1 MIEPGEISFPSRDQ
15 LAVGKWRPI
24 FFRPHPDSPEQ
35 FILGLIAWN
44 GDGAV
49 ALPANAARKIKCL
62 FGESS
67 ETVLLAQNAAMT
79 AVRDQLSRAGVQSL
93 DGMKFGFS
101 GICLGDEQVGEARD
115 AESLATYWL
124 NRVSALHINTP
135 EIGVVAGDD
144 EEPLEA
150 FSAKISNDRLPVLV
164 YHAVERT
171 DPILADF
178 FSSEIRYR
186 AQRAPKPA
194 PQKIFIGF
202 AGAGLVANFATLRPS
217 RSRVMVDHVKRLMW
231 DLARYR
237 DNEQGLLP
245 SERKFEM
252 VVYRRPIDDPEL
264 TRAQDDQLKEMISD
278 LGDQGAK
285 EDIGVQSR
293 ESVEGIAKF
302 LQRSEMRTASAR
314 RA

>member
-1 MIEPGEISFPSRDQ
+1 MIEPGEINFPSRDQ

-44 GDGAV
+44 SDGAV
-49 ALPANAARKIKCL
+49 ALPANATRKIKCL
-62 FGESS
+62 FGDSS
-67 ETVLLAQNAAMT
+67 ETVLLAQKAAIA
-79 AVRDQLSRAGVQSL
+79 AVRDHLGRAGPQSL
-93 DGMKFGFS
+93 EGLRFGFS
-101 GICLGDEQVGEARD
+101 GICLGDEQVGEARNAD
-115 AESLATYWL
+115 ALAKYWL
-124 NRVSALHINTP
+124 NRISSLHINTS
-135 EIGVVAGDD
+135 ETELVGDDD
-144 EEPLEA
+144 EEPIEA
-150 FSAKISNDRLPVLV
+150 FSAKISNDRLPLMV
-164 YHAVERT
+164 YHAVEKDNPT
-171 DPILADF
+171 LADY

-186 AQRAPKPA
+186 ARRAPKPP
-194 PQKIFIGF
+194 PQKVFIGF
-202 AGAGLVANFATLRPS
+202 AGDSLVANFATLRPS

-252 VVYRRPIDDPEL
+252 VVYRRPVDDPEL
-264 TRAQDDQLKEMISD
+264 TRAQDKQLNEMISD
-278 LGDQGAK
+278 LGEQGSK

-293 ESVEGIAKF
+293 ESVDGIAKF
-302 LQRSEMRTASAR
+302 LQRAELRAASLR

>member
-1 MIEPGEISFPSRDQ
+1 MIEPGEIRFPSRDR
-15 LAVGKWRPI
+15 LSVGKWRPI

-35 FILGLIAWN
+35 FIIGLVAWN
-44 GDGAV
+44 GEAAV
-49 ALPANAARKIKCL
+49 TLPANATRKLKCL

-67 ETVLLAQNAAMT
+67 ETVLLAQKAAIT
-79 AVRDQLSRAGVQSL
+79 SVRDHLNLAGVQSL
-93 DGMKFGFS
+93 EEIKFGFS
-101 GICLGDEQVGEARD
+101 GICLGDERVGEAKD
-115 AESLATYWL
+115 ARALATYWL
-124 NRVSALHINTP
+124 NRISSLHVNTP
-135 EIGVVAGDD
+135 EVDTVEGDD
-144 EEPLEA
+144 EPTDGFGA
-150 FSAKISNDRLPVLV
+150 RISNDRLPVLV
-164 YHAVERT
+164 YHAIEK
-171 DPILADF
+171 DEPNLADF

-186 AQRAPKPA
+186 AKRAPKPP

-202 AGAGLVANFATLRPS
+202 AGDGLVANFATLRPS

-252 VVYRRPIDDPEL
+252 VVYRRPVDDPEL
-264 TRAQDDQLKEMISD
+264 TLAQDDQLQEMIFD
-278 LGDQGAK
+278 LGEQGAK

-293 ESVEGIAKF
+293 DSVEGIAKF
-302 LQRSEMRTASAR
+302 LQRSEMRTMVSR

>member
-1 MIEPGEISFPSRDQ
+1 MIEPGEINFPSRDN
-15 LAVGKWRPI
+15 LTVGKWRPI

-44 GDGAV
+44 NDGAV
-49 ALPANAARKIKCL
+49 ALPANATRKIKCL

-67 ETVLLAQNAAMT
+67 ETVLLAQRSAIAAI
-79 AVRDQLSRAGVQSL
+79 RDHLSRTGPQAL
-93 DGMKFGFS
+93 DGLRFGFS
-101 GICLGDEQVGEARD
+101 GICLGNEQVGEARD
-115 AESLATYWL
+115 AHALANYWL
-124 NRVSALHINTP
+124 NRISALHINTP
-135 EIGVVAGDD
+135 ETRLLGDDD
-144 EEPLEA
+144 EESIEV
-150 FSAKISNDRLPVLV
+150 FSAKISNDRLPVMV
-164 YHAVERT
+164 YHAVEKENPT
-171 DPILADF
+171 LADY

-194 PQKIFIGF
+194 PQKVFIGF
-202 AGAGLVANFATLRPS
+202 AGDSLVANFATLRPS

-237 DNEQGLLP
+237 DDEQGLLP

-252 VVYRRPIDDPEL
+252 VVYRRSVDDPEL
-264 TRAQDDQLKEMISD
+264 TRSQDDQLREMISD
-278 LGDQGAK
+278 LGDQGAR

-293 ESVEGIAKF
+293 DSVEGIAKF
-302 LQRSEMRTASAR
+302 LQNSELRAASIR